1 MHLIFHILRCSID
14 TLKFEM
20 SKFRS
25 RLCSI
30 RLCLWKEVDHIKFY
44 FTSSE
49 KLLQSMIFFVINQDV
64 QLYVTK
70 VCYLHSLINDSFDSI
85 VLLYWTTCGCAS
97 WLSLHVSNCLELN
110 IDNLIYFAL
119 DLSNIEFSH
128 KTSRNWSFNI
138 SRCEWILQ
146 YVLINLC

>member
-64 QLYVTK
+64 QFYVTK
-70 VCYLHSLINDSFDSI
+70 VCNLYSLINDSLDSL
-85 VLLYWTTCGCAS
+85 VFLRWTTRVCCAR
-97 WLSLHVSNCLELN
+97 LILHVSNSLRLN
-110 IDNLIYFAL
+110 IDNFIIFR
-119 DLSNIEFSH
+119 IEFIKSCIFPLN
-128 KTSRNWSFNI
+128 KPKLKF
-138 SRCEWILQ
+138 
-146 YVLINLC
+146 